1 MAYISPVS
9 LFCPNESFSNL
20 RRKRLSIFKCISNL
34 GIEIKD
40 CEFMLS
46 ISSIS
51 RNYLEMGLVPAGLEE
66 LRKISEPQEGM
77 FSYDN

>member
-1 MAYISPVS
+1 
-9 LFCPNESFSNL
+9 
-20 RRKRLSIFKCISNL
+20 
-34 GIEIKD
+34 
-40 CEFMLS
+40 MLS